1 MTVNYWID
9 LMVSTEY
16 NTEVTSGKGL
26 LLREAA
32 YSPCF
37 RNDNNF
43 LLTYIVIVIDN
54 NTALLIAIKRE
65 RNNINLFQ
73 HKFF

>member
-16 NTEVTSGKGL
+16 NTEVTSGKEL
-26 LLREAA
+26 LLRKAA
-32 YSPCF
+32 CPPGF

-43 LLTYIVIVIDN
+43 LLTYIVIVIDK
-54 NTALLIAIKRE
+54 NTVLLTAIKRE
-65 RNNINLFQ
+65 RNNINLS
-73 HKFF
+73 